1 MIVFLDSNILGLI
14 SNTNSSFNECQQ
26 CEKWFNT
33 LSIRGARL
41 VTSDICD
48 YEVRRGLIS
57 SFIRSGKPSPGID
70 LLDSLRRDGFLEF
83 LSVSIET
90 LDLAA
95 NLWARASN
103 EGLTTRDDKNIDV
116 DIIISAQYQILKDDY
131 PGQRVVVAT
140 TNLKHIS
147 RFCDAARWQDIKL

>member
-14 SNTNSSFNECQQ
+14 SNTNSLFDECQQ
-26 CEKWFNT
+26 CEKWF
-33 LSIRGARL
+33 
-41 VTSDICD
+41 
-48 YEVRRGLIS
+48 Y
-57 SFIRSGKPSPGID
+57 
-70 LLDSLRRDGFLEF
+70 
-83 LSVSIET
+83 
-90 LDLAA
+90 

-116 DIIISAQYQILKDDY
+116 DIIISAQYQILEEEY

-140 TNLKHIS
+140 TNLKHLS

>member
-14 SNTNSSFNECQQ
+14 SNSNVSFDECQQ
-26 CEKWFNT
+26 CDRWFTT
-33 LSIRGARL
+33 LSVRGVRF

-57 SFIRSGKPSPGID
+57 SFIRSGKLASGINI
-70 LLDSLRRDGFLEF
+70 LNSLKTDGILEF
-83 LSVSIET
+83 LPVSTES

-116 DIIISAQYQILKDDY
+116 DIIISAQYQILKADY
-131 PGQRVVVAT
+131 SGQRVIVAT
-140 TNLKHIS
+140 TNLKHLS